1 MPREGRSLPRAVR
14 RSAAFWAVGAWI
26 VAGGALA
33 FFERPLWDAI
43 WILTLGL
50 WALYAVV
57 GFVLFGVMAWRGWRR
72 GRLRGAL
79 LGGGAMVLLEVALA
93 LGLPYVSAAGDQ
105 FQFARRFARMKPQY
119 EAIVARVVAAPEPRG
134 GEASGIVFEVDA
146 GPPRRVAFP
155 QPGGITDNWEGV
167 VWDPTGVVR
176 SATGWRHGIAGD
188 YTATAEARRLFGGD
202 LVACRH
208 IADHFYRCW
217 FT

>member
-1 MPREGRSLPRAVR
+1 MPREGGSLPRAVR
-14 RSAAFWAVGAWI
+14 
-26 VAGGALA
+26 
-33 FFERPLWDAI
+33 
-43 WILTLGL
+43 GL
-50 WALYAVV
+50 WALHAAG
-57 GFVLFGVMAWRGWRR
+57 GFVLFGVMACRGWRR

-79 LGGGAMVLLEVALA
+79 RGGGAMVLLEVALA

-105 FQFARRFARMKPQY
+105 FQFGRRFARLRPQY
-119 EAIVARVVAAPEPRG
+119 EAIVARVVAASEPRG

-155 QPGGITDNWEGV
+155 QPGGIVDNWEGV

-176 SATGWRHGIAGD
+176 SATGWRDGRPGA
-188 YTATAEARRLFGGD
+188 YTAAPEARRLFGGD

-208 IADHFYRCW
+208 VVDHFYRCW